1 MAEML
6 TNALFYTVTALGN
19 TYHKHQTLAVLSP
32 GSSESYFITA
42 VVKKHFCVYIISKI
56 RLYFSGNWE
65 QTLVVLQNSEMH

>member
-1 MAEML
+1 MAEMP

-42 VVKKHFCVYIISKI
+42 VVRKHSCMCIHY
-56 RLYFSGNWE
+56 
-65 QTLVVLQNSEMH
+65 QQN